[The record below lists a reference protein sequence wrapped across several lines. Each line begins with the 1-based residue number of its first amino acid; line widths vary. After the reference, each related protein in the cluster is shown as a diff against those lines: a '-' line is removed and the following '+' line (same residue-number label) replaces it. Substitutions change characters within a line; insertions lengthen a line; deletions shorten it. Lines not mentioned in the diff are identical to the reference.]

1 MQVPVPTADAV
12 RSPRAI
18 DQLERR
24 PLSGWLGPLLRRQQS
39 TAARSETVRSG
50 DGTELA
56 AISMGAS
63 AARPAVV
70 YAHGFLSGKDH
81 RSVPSFLSAL
91 SRDWAVYAFDFRG
104 HGQSGGACRFA
115 EGERADLDAVVRLAR
130 DRGHSVV
137 LTIGSSM
144 GGATVI
150 RHAAA
155 GGAVDGVVTIG
166 AYARAGRLSR
176 ISTEGLLRL
185 AFSRPF
191 GQALLRQSIGARMGR
206 LSIAEGQPVDLIA
219 QLHPRPVLLIHGRLD
234 PLIPVADARRL
245 QAAGGQHCDLV
256 LRPWRGHDQPHLNRD
271 TARHI
276 ASWARSRGLV

>member
-1 MQVPVPTADAV
+1 MQAHVPTADAL
-12 RSPRAI
+12 RSPRAV
-18 DQLERR
+18 DRSERR

-39 TAARSETVRSG
+39 MAAQSETVQSA

-56 AISMGAS
+56 AISIGGA
-63 AARPAVV
+63 AERPAVV

-81 RSVPSFLSAL
+81 RSVPRFLSEL

-104 HGQSGGACRFA
+104 HGQSGGACHFA
-115 EGERADLDAVVRLAR
+115 EGERADLEAVVRLAR
-130 DRGHSVV
+130 ERGHSVV

-144 GGATVI
+144 GGATAI

-155 GGAVDGVVTIG
+155 GGDVDGVVTIG

-176 ISTEGLLRL
+176 FSTEGLLRL

-191 GQALLRQSIGARMGR
+191 GRALLRQTIGARMGR

-219 QLHPRPVLLIHGRLD
+219 QIRPRPVLLIHGRLD

-245 QAAGGQHCDLV
+245 QAAGGKHCDLV

-271 TARHI
+271 MAGQI